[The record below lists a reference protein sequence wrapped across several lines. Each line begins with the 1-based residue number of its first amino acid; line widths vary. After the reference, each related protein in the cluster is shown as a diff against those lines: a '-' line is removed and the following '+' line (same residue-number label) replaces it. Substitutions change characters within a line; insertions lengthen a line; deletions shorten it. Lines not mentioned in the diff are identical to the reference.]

1 MANKDVTITCTEV
14 DEGALFQWRPHF
26 RRLGDVGRYVEKA
39 EVMLPGKPITDVL
52 DDAIHRD
59 ASVSGPACRE
69 VLRRASECPPYLP
82 LLLRNLEHPNA
93 AISDCAFRTFEQI
106 GSSSIQ
112 ILIDAFPASNGRFR
126 SDLISLLSTLGD
138 FDYVF
143 PLLADEILCENDERR
158 FWAAN
163 CLGRR
168 HTPESNWTEQQ
179 SACLK
184 YATDLLLSTRSEP
197 QYRNYWF
204 QARMTLKHL
213 GVIPNETT

>member
-1 MANKDVTITCTEV
+1 
-14 DEGALFQWRPHF
+14 
-26 RRLGDVGRYVEKA
+26 
-39 EVMLPGKPITDVL
+39 MLPKKPIADVL

-59 ASVSGPACRE
+59 SSVSGPACRE
-69 VLRRASECPPYLP
+69 VLRRASECQAHLP
-82 LLLRNLEHPNA
+82 ILLIILEHPNA

-106 GSSSIQ
+106 GDAATP
-112 ILIDAFPASNGRFR
+112 ILVDAFPASNGRFR
-126 SDLISLLSTLGD
+126 SDLLSLLSLLGD

-143 PLLADEILCENDERR
+143 PILAGELLCDIDERR

-168 HTPESNWTEQQ
+168 HTPESGWTEQQ

-184 YATDLLLSTRSEP
+184 YATDLLLSTRSVP
-197 QYRNYWF
+197 QYRNYWL

-213 GVIPNETT
+213 GVIPSETT

>member
-1 MANKDVTITCTEV
+1 
-14 DEGALFQWRPHF
+14 
-26 RRLGDVGRYVEKA
+26 
-39 EVMLPGKPITDVL
+39 MLHGKPITDVL

-69 VLRRASECPPYLP
+69 VLRRASECQPYLP
-82 LLLRNLEHPNA
+82 LLLRNLEHQNA
-93 AISDCAFRTFEQI
+93 AISDCAFRTFCQI
-106 GSSSIQ
+106 GNPAIQ

-126 SDLISLLSTLGD
+126 SDLLSLLSALGD

-163 CLGRR
+163 CLGRL
-168 HTPESNWTEQQ
+168 HTLESNWTEQQ

-184 YATDLLLSTRSEP
+184 YATDLLLSTRSVP
-197 QYRNYWF
+197 RYRKYWLM
-204 QARMTLKHL
+204 ARMTLKQL
-213 GVIPNETT
+213 GVIPNDTT